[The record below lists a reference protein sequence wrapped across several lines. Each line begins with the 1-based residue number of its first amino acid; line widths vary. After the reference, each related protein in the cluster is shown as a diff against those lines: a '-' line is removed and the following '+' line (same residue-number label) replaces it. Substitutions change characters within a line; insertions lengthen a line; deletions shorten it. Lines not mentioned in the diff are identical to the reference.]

1 MNTLDYIDLIHT
13 IRTVQLYATWFD
25 EQTEKAL
32 KDIKVNKGK
41 EVQGTILPENLDA
54 LEQSAYLISKYY
66 PTLHDKITLA
76 ISHLK
81 KDYRRPDYSKGTG
94 WYV

>member
-1 MNTLDYIDLIHT
+1 MKTLDYIDLIQT
-13 IRTVQLYATWFD
+13 IRTVQLYAAWFD
-25 EQTEKAL
+25 EQAEKTL
-32 KDIKVNKGK
+32 KDIKVNKGE
-41 EVQGTILPENLDA
+41 EVQGTISPENLDA

-66 PTLHDKITLA
+66 PTLCNKINMA

-81 KDYRRPDYSKGTG
+81 KDYRRPDYSKGTD